1 MPRTSAPVISL
12 SLRRWGTGAGL
23 APPLARRRRRL
34 RVAAARLAAV
44 PELVELFVVAA
55 SAGLP
60 VAVALEAVAGRSPQP
75 LRADVRA
82 ASGRFDQGV
91 PLLECLADLGRSLG
105 PAGVV
110 WLEQRAAR
118 FARFVRWIE
127 SWFRKAPRMVV
138 LFFAGP
144 TVSALAGMGGMSLGT
159 YASLAGLSL
168 FVRLLVIY
176 AFGEALREPI
186 EWLLAVI
193 DAYWVQITV
202 AMVLGVLVYQR
213 WRSRRSRG
221 DGDQPL
227 QST

>member
-1 MPRTSAPVISL
+1 
-12 SLRRWGTGAGL
+12 
-23 APPLARRRRRL
+23 
-34 RVAAARLAAV
+34 
-44 PELVELFVVAA
+44 
-55 SAGLP
+55 
-60 VAVALEAVAGRSPQP
+60 
-75 LRADVRA
+75 
-82 ASGRFDQGV
+82 
-91 PLLECLADLGRSLG
+91 
-105 PAGVV
+105 
-110 WLEQRAAR
+110 
-118 FARFVRWIE
+118 
-127 SWFRKAPRMVV
+127 
-138 LFFAGP
+138 
-144 TVSALAGMGGMSLGT
+144 VSALAGMGGMSLGT

-168 FVRLLVIY
+168 FARLLVIY